1 MKNEKKLNRAV
12 KYFRTLAIYLVLV
25 ILIIVFASLE
35 PAFIGGKN
43 IITVL
48 RQVSVLGITAVG
60 MMLPILLAGIDLSVG
75 AIISMVNV
83 GCAYMMVNAG
93 IHPVAAVVISIVV
106 ATLVGAI
113 NGIIIAKVNIPP
125 LIMTYAMQMVLTGSA
140 YLLCKGLPIYGFPA
154 GFTVIGQGYV
164 WKIPIPVIIMAICLL
179 IGAFLLSKT
188 YFGRYFYAVGGNEEA
203 SRLSGINVTGVKVL
217 AYTLSGFF
225 SGIAGIVMLSRVNS
239 GTPSAGTGFEMDVLT
254 AIVLGGVSVN
264 GGRGKIY
271 NVVAGVLIIG
281 VLKNGLVL
289 LNVDTYVQYIVQG
302 VILALAVGYDC
313 LQNRRRSI

>member
-1 MKNEKKLNRAV
+1 MKNKQKLRNAS
-12 KYFRTLAIYLVLV
+12 KYFRTLAIYLVLIV
-25 ILIIVFASLE
+25 LIIIFSVLE

-48 RQVSVLGITAVG
+48 RQVSILGITATG

-83 GCAYMMVNAG
+83 GCAYMMVHMG
-93 IHPVAAVVISIVV
+93 IAPVLAVLISLVV

-113 NGIIIAKVNIPP
+113 NGIVIAKVNIPP
-125 LIMTYAMQMVLTGSA
+125 LIMTYAMQMVLSGCA
-140 YLLCKGLPIYGFPA
+140 YILCKGLPIYGFTSK
-154 GFTVIGQGYV
+154 FTVIGQGYV
-164 WKIPIPVIIMAICLL
+164 WKIPIPVIIMAVCLI
-179 IGAFLLSKT
+179 IGAFVLSKT
-188 YFGRYFYAVGGNEEA
+188 FFGRYFYAVGGNEEA
-203 SRLSGINVTGVKVL
+203 SRLSGINVTFVKVL
-217 AYTLSGFF
+217 AYMLSGFF

-264 GGRGKIY
+264 GGRGKVY
-271 NVVAGVLIIG
+271 NVVAGVFIIG

-289 LNVDTYVQYIVQG
+289 LNVDTYIQYIVQG